1 MAMRRLGLGAAVEP
15 NSMTDDSRSNEV
27 RVREREREI
36 FLKLIRVEGL
46 EVCFCF

>member
-1 MAMRRLGLGAAVEP
+1 MAVEP
-15 NSMTDDSRSNEV
+15 NSVKDDGGSNEV
-27 RVREREREI
+27 RVRDLRERSEREI